1 MKKVLCFL
9 TLLGTLLPITLFSQI
24 SLQNWSN
31 EYHIV
36 FEDFKA
42 EAPNMINDGN
52 QMFHLHLVFDVSQI
66 NTSPVVRL
74 YFDKDKS
81 WIEQG
86 DQTDALI
93 EISNMQFDLAEL
105 YLRRIKDLLRN
116 SKSVLQI
123 DKENIISKELR
134 SFYDDKVRMVSDIII
149 SNFDH
154 SIIHQYQNW
163 LKKELSSNLRP

>member
-9 TLLGTLLPITLFSQI
+9 AILGTLLPITLFSQNSI
-24 SLQNWSN
+24 QNWSS

-42 EAPNMINDGN
+42 KAPNMINDGN

-66 NTSPVVRL
+66 ASNPIIRL

-81 WIEQG
+81 WMEHG
-86 DQTDALI
+86 DQTAALI
-93 EISNMQFDLAEL
+93 EISNMQFDLAEI
-105 YLRRIKDLLRN
+105 YLRRIKVLLRN
-116 SKSVLQI
+116 SKSVLPI
-123 DKENIISKELR
+123 DKEQIITKELR

-149 SNFDH
+149 SNFDL
-154 SIIHQYQNW
+154 SMIRQYQTW
-163 LKKELSSNLRP
+163 LNGELSVSTRP